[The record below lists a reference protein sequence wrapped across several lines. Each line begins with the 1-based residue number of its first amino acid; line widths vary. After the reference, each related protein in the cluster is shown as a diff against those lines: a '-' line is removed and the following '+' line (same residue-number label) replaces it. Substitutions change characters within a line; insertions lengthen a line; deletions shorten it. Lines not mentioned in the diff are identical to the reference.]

1 MNLTCPSCH
10 KVCRPRAKFCNHCLQ
25 SFADLTLCRIC
36 NRLIPDGQACTHGGG
51 AAAPAPVVAANN
63 HHAEVPAAAKP
74 RRSLALFGLALAL
87 AVVLLGGGYALLGQ
101 RSTAVAITT
110 PLSPPAVAA
119 PAAMPAGLEQA
130 QAEALKALAEPISI
144 PGPLPDS
151 KPLPVVAKRVPA
163 KLPASTPIVPV
174 ATVAAPAA
182 PAPEPAAVEK
192 PAAPKAKTVDE
203 VFNERLAAECSS
215 GLSGLVCREKLRY
228 AVCGDR
234 WSQTPPPGQSICKG
248 APTR

>member
-36 NRLIPDGQACTHGGG
+36 NQLTPDGQACTHCGGTTTR
-51 AAAPAPVVAANN
+51 ANVVAADS
-63 HHAEVPAAAKP
+63 HPTEAPAAAKP
-74 RRSLALFGLALAL
+74 RHSLVLFGLALAV
-87 AVVLLGGGYALLGQ
+87 ALLGGGYALLGQ
-101 RSTAVAITT
+101 RSAAVATT
-110 PLSPPAVAA
+110 APPSPPAVAA

-144 PGPLPDS
+144 PAPVPITQ
-151 KPLPVVAKRVPA
+151 PLPVVTKRVA
-163 KLPASTPIVPV
+163 VKAAASSPVVPV
-174 ATVAAPAA
+174 ATVAATAVPT
-182 PAPEPAAVEK
+182 PEPAAVEK
-192 PAAPKAKTVDE
+192 PVAPKPKTIDE
-203 VFNERLAAECSS
+203 VFNERLSAECSS

>member
-36 NRLIPDGQACTHGGG
+36 NRLTPDGQACTHCGG
-51 AAAPAPVVAANN
+51 APAPAAIVAADSP
-63 HHAEVPAAAKP
+63 HAQAPAAAKP
-74 RRSLALFGLALAL
+74 RRSLAVVGLAL

-110 PLSPPAVAA
+110 PPSPPAVAA
-119 PAAMPAGLEQA
+119 PAAMPARLEQA

-144 PGPLPDS
+144 PAPLPITQ
-151 KPLPVVAKRVPA
+151 PLPAVAKRVPA
-163 KLPASTPIVPV
+163 KAAASSPVVPV
-174 ATVAAPAA
+174 TTAAATAA

-192 PAAPKAKTVDE
+192 PVAPKAKTIDE
-203 VFNERLAAECSS
+203 VFSERLAAECSS

-248 APTR
+248 APTH

>member
-36 NRLIPDGQACTHGGG
+36 NRLTPDGQACTHGG
-51 AAAPAPVVAANN
+51 ATTRANVVAANS
-63 HHAEVPAAAKP
+63 HPTETPAAAKP
-74 RRSLALFGLALAL
+74 RRSLAMLGLVL

-101 RSTAVAITT
+101 RSTAVAIAT
-110 PLSPPAVAA
+110 PPSPPAVAA
-119 PAAMPAGLEQA
+119 PAAMPARLEQA

-144 PGPLPDS
+144 PAPLPDS

-163 KLPASTPIVPV
+163 KAPASSPVVPV
-174 ATVAAPAA
+174 ATVAAPAV

-192 PAAPKAKTVDE
+192 PAAPKAKTIDE